1 MNYPYI
7 KCCLIRQGKTLICC
21 ENKRFLGLVAMI
33 LLLCLYKLLKQK
45 LEKIRLYYQ
54 SLALETYI
62 PQLNSKPDLNKP
74 VLYSTRTVQY
84 NA

>member
-1 MNYPYI
+1 
-7 KCCLIRQGKTLICC
+7 
-21 ENKRFLGLVAMI
+21 MI